1 MKTNRF
7 WIEMIAIG
15 AMIACALALLI
26 ATVAT
31 GTAAV
36 AEPSDAEAAAVG
48 SPDPSSSSQS
58 PPSQSSLSQDEMSK
72 SPQQTYEGMVTCSRC
87 GAKHSAKFGKTA
99 SDCVRVCVHAGARFS
114 LIEGDKVYQL
124 DGDLNSLKQLAG
136 QRARITG
143 VMHGDTITISSIA
156 AS

>member
-36 AEPSDAEAAAVG
+36 AEPSDAEAGVASPAA
-48 SPDPSSSSQS
+48 SALP
-58 PPSQSSLSQDEMSK
+58 QSSLGQSSEATD

-99 SDCVRVCVHAGARFS
+99 SDCVRVCVHGGAKFA
-114 LIEGDKVYQL
+114 LINGDKVYQL
-124 DGDLNSLKQLAG
+124 EGDLNSLKHLAG

-143 VMHGDTITISSIA
+143 VMHGDTIAISSIG